1 MALQKKN
8 FSDIITF
15 ARSTNATRVNPSG
28 NTELVPAGQP
38 RFDYDPI
45 TKMPRGIL
53 VEEARTRLNLVASD
67 FSGQSRPAIAF
78 NSTGQSRKGFPET
91 KLVPDTSAGPHI
103 STIYSH
109 GLDSVIS
116 SNTVIARAGEYR
128 YLILARKDS
137 YTNIN
142 DSFARFDLQTG
153 TIQADY
159 TGTAKIINLGDGMY
173 RCYLRGANSNG
184 VNNRL
189 TVGVESVPSPVGF
202 ADSSGDGVSGLFL
215 YHAQCEDGLFETS
228 PILGE
233 GAQVTRTADSVRV
246 NTISPWY
253 NPNEGTLF
261 VEASVS
267 SPIAGVFNSM
277 VGMREASS
285 SDTAQ
290 ISITRNGVSNRVTG
304 FVRSAAG
311 ATQVDINALTDLIAQ
326 VSSKVALAYKQ
337 DSFSLSKDGA
347 AAITDDMGLVPNSM
361 ARLVIGAT
369 NVMTSI
375 LNGHVRAIR
384 YYPRRLTNAELQAL
398 TS

>member
-1 MALQKKN
+1 MALQKKSFN
-8 FSDIITF
+8 DIITF
-15 ARSTNATRVNPSG
+15 TRSSDATRYNASG
-28 NTELVPAGQP
+28 LIELVPANTP
-38 RFDYDPI
+38 RFDYDPV
-45 TKMPRGIL
+45 TKMARGLLIEETRTNLRTSSHMRDWSNSWSGTVFPGNVMAPDGSMDGLTVANTPGAGSFINKAFTAPEGIYTHSVFVKPLEGQPFTL
-53 VEEARTRLNLVASD
+53 VMSEMKGAGNISFNAVAKT
-67 FSGQSRPAIAF
+67 FSGGAPRD
-78 NSTGQSRKGFPET
+78 KGFQEYSNGWIRVWVVT
-91 KLVPDTSAGPHI
+91 ESAAQTSTTLYIGAYG
-103 STIYSH
+103 
-109 GLDSVIS
+109 
-116 SNTVIARAGEYR
+116 A
-128 YLILARKDS
+128 
-137 YTNIN
+137 TNN
-142 DSFARFDLQTG
+142 P
-153 TIQADY
+153 
-159 TGTAKIINLGDGMY
+159 NLGAVWGY
-173 RCYLRGANSNG
+173 QVELGAF
-184 VNNRL
+184 
-189 TVGVESVPSPVGF
+189 P
-202 ADSSGDGVSGLFL
+202 
-215 YHAQCEDGLFETS
+215 TS
-228 PILGE
+228 YIPTLD
-233 GAQVTRTADSVRV
+233 AQVTRTADSVRV

-267 SPIAGVFNSM
+267 SPVAGVFNSM